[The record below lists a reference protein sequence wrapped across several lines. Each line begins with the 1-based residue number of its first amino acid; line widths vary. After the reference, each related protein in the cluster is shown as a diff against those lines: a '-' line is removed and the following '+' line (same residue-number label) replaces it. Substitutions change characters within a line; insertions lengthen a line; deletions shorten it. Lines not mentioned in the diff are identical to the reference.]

1 MVNLTYMIFAK
12 TKRET
17 KDKWYL
23 LEAAPP
29 TETNAPNP

>member
-1 MVNLTYMIFAK
+1 MVNFTYMVFAK
-12 TKRET
+12 IKRKR

-23 LEAAPP
+23 LEATPP